1 MQHQAQ
7 ENDPGIESFTCK
19 DLWNKKIH
27 LEYYIRENSIC
38 KNCTYFR
45 KKVNLNKSENIAKA
59 ALDSSQLP
67 WESNIQQPL
76 LSLLLPR

>member
-27 LEYYIRENSIC
+27 LRLLHKRKQHLKKLLEKKSI
-38 KNCTYFR
+38 
-45 KKVNLNKSENIAKA
+45 
-59 ALDSSQLP
+59 
-67 WESNIQQPL
+67 
-76 LSLLLPR
+76 